1 MFKAMDF
8 SDNDPMLSM
17 KTAELGA
24 RLAALQRELKDTDR
38 SLLIILS
45 GWEATGKGQILN
57 DLVRE
62 LDPRYYH
69 LTQFDDATDV
79 DKKHPMLWRFFQ
91 AFPTHGRV
99 GIFDHSFYRELMR
112 HPDWDEMEFL
122 HAVRDIR
129 FTERLLTNDGCL
141 VVKFFL
147 DQTEE
152 QMAAALDDLEKD
164 KSRSFLLEDF
174 DRYQLKHYDKY
185 RKHFDRIINNT
196 TTLSCPWRVID
207 ATDKKRASKQI
218 LATLIR
224 CLEWHLD
231 KPAETCAKPLPP
243 VVGEPLAQVDLTKTI
258 EDDVYRAK
266 LRPLQKE
273 AAALLYQLY
282 LHRIPAIVVFEGT
295 DAAGKGGCIKRLTR
309 LMDPRSYSVAT
320 TAAPTKNELDHHYLW
335 RFYQTF
341 PTPGHLTIY
350 DRSWYGRVMVE
361 RIEGFASTQRWQDA
375 YAEINE
381 MEATLVEDGYILLKF
396 LLIIDKE
403 EQLARFKDRE
413 NTPEKHYKI
422 TDEDWRNHE
431 KFDAY
436 VEAMNDMVM
445 RTSTSVAP
453 WIVMPSMDKHYARIH
468 VLEHF
473 VEAARG
479 ALEKRGIDVDVPRA
493 VEEILHGDAQIEANV
508 VQSSRSED
516 EKETRKDKA
525 KDKDK
530 PKDKDKAKDKDKT
543 TEQPQP

>member
-1 MFKAMDF
+1 MLKKMAF
-8 SDNDPMLSM
+8 SKDDPLLKM
-17 KTAELGA
+17 KVSELGSQ
-24 RLAALQRELKDTDR
+24 LGALQRELKDTDR

-69 LTQFDDATDV
+69 LTQFHDATEV

-112 HPDWDEMEFL
+112 HPDVSNMEFL
-122 HAVRDIR
+122 HSVRDIR

-147 DQTEE
+147 DQTEK
-152 QMAAALDDLEKD
+152 QMTDAIDALSKD

-174 DRYQLKHYDKY
+174 DTYQLKHYDKFNA
-185 RKHFDRIINNT
+185 HFKRILDAT
-196 TTLSCPWRVID
+196 TSLTCPWRVID
-207 ATDKKRASKQI
+207 AANKKDASKQI

-224 CLEWHLD
+224 CLQWHLD
-231 KPAETCAKPLPP
+231 QPPETCAEPLPP
-243 VVGEPLAQVDLTKTI
+243 VVYEPLANVDLSKRI
-258 EDDVYRAK
+258 AEEEYRQK

-273 AAALLYQLY
+273 AADLLYQLY
-282 LHRIPAIVVFEGT
+282 LHKIPAIVVFEGT
-295 DAAGKGGCIKRLTR
+295 DASGKGGCIKRLTR

-375 YAEINE
+375 YDEINE
-381 MEATLVEDGYILLKF
+381 MEASLVEDGYILLKF

-422 TDEDWRNHE
+422 TDEDWRNHD
-431 KFDAY
+431 KFDDY
-436 VEAMNDMVM
+436 VEAMNDMIV

-453 WIVMPSMDKHYARIH
+453 WVIMPSMDKRYARIH

-473 VEAARG
+473 ISAARAAFKKKGIKLDVPHALFEAA
-479 ALEKRGIDVDVPRA
+479 EKDID
-493 VEEILHGDAQIEANV
+493 
-508 VQSSRSED
+508 
-516 EKETRKDKA
+516 KEV
-525 KDKDK
+525 K
-530 PKDKDKAKDKDKT
+530 PT
-543 TEQPQP
+543 TNTKESN

>member
-1 MFKAMDF
+1 MLKKMAF
-8 SDNDPMLSM
+8 SKDDPLLAM
-17 KTAELGA
+17 KTSDLGSQ
-24 RLAALQRELKDTDR
+24 LGALQRELKDTDR

-45 GWEATGKGQILN
+45 GWEVTGKGQILN

-69 LTQFDDATDV
+69 LSQFDDATEEDN
-79 DKKHPMLWRFFQ
+79 KHPMLWRFFL

-99 GIFDHSFYRELMR
+99 GIFDHSFYRELLH
-112 HPDWDEMEFL
+112 HPDISNLDFL
-122 HAVRDIR
+122 RSVRDIT

-141 VVKFFL
+141 VMKFFL
-147 DQTEE
+147 DQTEK
-152 QMAAALDDLEKD
+152 QMAEALDALSKD
-164 KSRSFLLEDF
+164 KNRSFLLEDF
-174 DRYQLKHYDKY
+174 DNYQLKHYDKFNA
-185 RKHFDRIINNT
+185 HFERVLNNT

-207 ATDKKRASKQI
+207 ASDKKMASKQI

-231 KPAETCAKPLPP
+231 KPAETCAEPLPP
-243 VVGEPLAQVDLTKTI
+243 VVYNPLANVDLKKTLPD
-258 EDDVYRAK
+258 EEYRAK

-282 LHRIPAIVVFEGT
+282 LHRIPAIIVFEGT
-295 DAAGKGGCIKRLTR
+295 DASGKGGCIKRLTR
-309 LMDPRSYSVAT
+309 LMDPRTYSVAT
-320 TAAPTKNELDHHYLW
+320 TAAPTKYELDHHYLW
-335 RFYQTF
+335 RFYRTF

-361 RIEGFASTQRWQDA
+361 RIEGFTSTQRWQEA
-375 YAEINE
+375 YTEINE

-422 TDEDWRNHE
+422 TDEDWRNHD
-431 KFDAY
+431 KFDEY
-436 VEAMNDMVM
+436 VEAMNDMIV

-453 WIVMPSMDKHYARIH
+453 WIVMPSMDKRYARIH

-473 VEAARG
+473 IDAAR
-479 ALEKRGIDVDVPRA
+479 AAFEKRGIKVDVPKA
-493 VEEILHGDAQIEANV
+493 LMEE
-508 VQSSRSED
+508 
-516 EKETRKDKA
+516 
-525 KDKDK
+525 
-530 PKDKDKAKDKDKT
+530 
-543 TEQPQP
+543 TEQDIHAENKVKTKQTEKKAESNETQQKG

>member
-1 MFKAMDF
+1 MLKKMKF
-8 SDNDPMLSM
+8 SKDDPLLQM
-17 KTAELGA
+17 KTSELGSQ
-24 RLAALQRELKDTDR
+24 LGALQREMKDTDL

-91 AFPTHGRV
+91 AFPIHGRM
-99 GIFDHSFYRELMR
+99 GIFDHSIYRELMR
-112 HPDWDEMEFL
+112 HPDYSEMEFM

-147 DQTEE
+147 DQSEK
-152 QMAAALDDLEKD
+152 QMEDALDAMAKD

-174 DRYQLKHYDKY
+174 DHYQLKHYDKFN
-185 RKHFDRIINNT
+185 KHFERIINNT
-196 TTLSCPWRVID
+196 TSLSCPWRVID
-207 ATDKKRASKQI
+207 ASDKKLASKQI

-224 CLEWHLD
+224 CLQWHLD
-231 KPAETCAKPLPP
+231 KPPATCAEPLPP
-243 VVGEPLAQVDLTKTI
+243 VVYDPLANVDLKKTLP
-258 EDDVYRAK
+258 EAEYRAK

-273 AAALLYQLY
+273 AADLLYQLY

-295 DAAGKGGCIKRLTR
+295 DASGKGGCIKRLTR

-320 TAAPTKNELDHHYLW
+320 TAAPTKNELAHHYLW

-375 YAEINE
+375 YDEINE
-381 MEATLVEDGYILLKF
+381 MEATLIEDGYILLKF

-403 EQLARFKDRE
+403 EQLKRFKDRE

-422 TDEDWRNHE
+422 TDEDWRNHD
-431 KFDAY
+431 KFDDY
-436 VEAMNDMVM
+436 VEAMNDMIV
-445 RTSTSVAP
+445 RTSTSIAP
-453 WIVMPSMDKHYARIH
+453 WVVMPSMDKRYARVH

-473 VEAARG
+473 IDAARK
-479 ALEKRGIDVDVPRA
+479 AFEKRGIDIDVPRA
-493 VEEILHGDAQIEANV
+493 IEEIEKKDLKAEDK
-508 VQSSRSED
+508 SEKPKSD
-516 EKETRKDKA
+516 KTKA
-525 KDKDK
+525 KDNK
-530 PKDKDKAKDKDKT
+530 PKE
-543 TEQPQP
+543 EQKG

>member
-1 MFKAMDF
+1 MFKKMKFAQD
-8 SDNDPMLSM
+8 DPLLSL
-17 KTAELGA
+17 KISELGSQ
-24 RLAALQRELKDTDR
+24 LASLQRALKDTDR
-38 SLLIILS
+38 SLLILLS

-62 LDPRYYH
+62 LDPRYYY

-91 AFPTHGRV
+91 AFPIHGRV

-112 HPDWDEMEFL
+112 HPDVSEMEFL

-147 DQTEE
+147 DQSKVE
-152 QMAAALDDLEKD
+152 MSDALDALAKD

-174 DRYQLKHYDKY
+174 DKYQLKHYDTF
-185 RKHFDRIINNT
+185 RDHFERIINAT
-196 TTLSCPWRVID
+196 TSLNCPWRVLD
-207 ATDKKRASKQI
+207 ASDKKMVSKKI

-224 CLEWHLD
+224 CLQWHLD
-231 KPAETCAKPLPP
+231 KPPATCAEPLPP
-243 VVGEPLAQVDLTKTI
+243 VVCEPLATVDLSKSI
-258 EDDVYRAK
+258 SEEAYHAK

-273 AAALLYQLY
+273 AADLLYQLY
-282 LHRIPAIVVFEGT
+282 LHKVPAIVVFEGT
-295 DAAGKGGCIKRLTR
+295 DASGKGGCIKRLTR
-309 LMDPRSYSVAT
+309 QMDPRSYSVAT
-320 TAAPTKNELDHHYLW
+320 TAAPTKFELEHHYLW

-381 MEATLVEDGYILLKF
+381 MEASLVEDGYLLLKF
-396 LLIIDKE
+396 LLIINKE

-422 TDEDWRNHE
+422 TDEDWRNHD
-431 KFDAY
+431 KFDDY
-436 VEAMNDMVM
+436 VEAMNDMVV
-445 RTSTSVAP
+445 RTSTNVAP
-453 WIVMPSMDKHYARIH
+453 WIVLPSMDKRYARIH

-473 VEAARG
+473 VQAARQ
-479 ALEKRGIDVDVPRA
+479 ALTQRDISVTVPRA
-493 VEEILHGDAQIEANV
+493 LAEPLRD
-508 VQSSRSED
+508 D
-516 EKETRKDKA
+516 LKKETSNGHKDSKKDKH
-525 KDKDK
+525 
-530 PKDKDKAKDKDKT
+530 
-543 TEQPQP
+543 TEKG